1 MDTTLTAPASILD
14 HPRARALLAQATLTP
29 PAAGGC
35 AGRLTDFLGR
45 YLPLFGRR
53 EQRDNATTVVEGLLS
68 GLERKTCEPIAREHG
83 VQRKPIQ
90 SFVGSSPWD
99 DEAVMAELRRHVKD
113 ELADAGAVLVV
124 DPSGFPK
131 KGRESCGGKR
141 QGCGRLGKVENCQ
154 VGVFLCYAA
163 AGGHAPLDRRLY
175 LPEDWAADAKRRGKR
190 HAPARV
196 RCREEGADATRREK
210 CHVRAGVTFREKWR
224 IALDMIDRCRAEG
237 PGGLPHGWVAAD

>member
-1 MDTTLTAPASILD
+1 MDATLPARTPILD
-14 HPRARALLAQATLTP
+14 HPKAQALLEQATLTP
-29 PAAGGC
+29 AAVRGC
-35 AGRLTDFLGR
+35 EGRLSGFLGR

-131 KGRESCGGKR
+131 KGTASCGVKR
-141 QGCGRLGKVENCQ
+141 DQAAVVR
-154 VGVFLCYAA
+154 A
-163 AGGHAPLDRRLY
+163 AGQGGEL
-175 LPEDWAADAKRRGKR
+175 
-190 HAPARV
+190 
-196 RCREEGADATRREK
+196 
-210 CHVRAGVTFREKWR
+210 
-224 IALDMIDRCRAEG
+224 
-237 PGGLPHGWVAAD
+237 PGGRVPVLRGRRRPRPAGPPAVPPGGGGAPPRPAPR